1 MLRRNKFLRILKS
14 FFVVSLVLASFVFI
28 ACEEDDDIEVKKQ
41 DVKIVISG
49 LENEES
55 ILKGTITT
63 FTIDVDKS
71 ESVDLVSVMLNGS
84 LLDSFDSFPSD
95 FEWNTSELDVGE
107 YKIRFA
113 AIFNGVEVG
122 YKEFSINLTTP
133 VTGTVTD
140 YDGNIYNT
148 IQIGTQI
155 WMVENLKTTHYR
167 NGDAL
172 SCITTSDNW
181 DGLTAGG
188 YCNYD
193 NSASNGETYGHLYN
207 FYAVEDSR
215 ELCPEGWHVPTK
227 DDFKIL
233 IKYLGGADVAG
244 GKMKEAGSEHW
255 TSTLISSV
263 NEGTNESGF
272 TALPGGVL
280 DASGN
285 FSSEGYMAW
294 FWTSEGYD
302 SSISGKRYGYRRT
315 LDLRSEEVSDERGY
329 HAYMGMSVRCIK
341 D

>member
-1 MLRRNKFLRILKS
+1 MLERNKFLRILKS
-14 FFVVSLVLASFVFI
+14 FFVVSLVLAGFVFT
-28 ACEEDDDIEVKKQ
+28 ACEEEDDIEVKK
-41 DVKIVISG
+41 DDAKIVISG
-49 LENEES
+49 FDTEVS
-55 ILKGTITT
+55 IMKGSTI
-63 FTIDVDKS
+63 IMNVDVED
-71 ESVDLVSVMLNGS
+71 DAITGVSVAVDDVEKETFNSFPFDFTFNTSDLSVGNHSLKFVAYNGNKENGS
-84 LLDSFDSFPSD
+84 K
-95 FEWNTSELDVGE
+95 EIT
-107 YKIRFA
+107 
-113 AIFNGVEVG
+113 VE
-122 YKEFSINLTTP
+122 ITAP
-133 VTGTVTD
+133 ITVSD
-140 YDGNIYNT
+140 YDGNVYQT
-148 IQIGTQI
+148 VQIGSQI

-172 SCITTSDNW
+172 SGMTVGDGWDELTS
-181 DGLTAGG
+181 GG

-193 NSASNGETYGHLYN
+193 NSAANGNTYGNLYN
-207 FYAVEDSR
+207 FYAVEDER

-227 DDFKIL
+227 DDLKIL

-255 TSTLISSV
+255 TSTLTTSV

-302 SSISGKRYGYRRT
+302 SSISGKRYGYRRS
-315 LDLRSEEVSDERGY
+315 LDLRSDEVSDERGY